1 MTRAVALVTG
11 SSSGIGRATAVAL
24 AADGYDLVLHGL
36 SEGTELAGAVRECE
50 EAGAGVAARTGDL
63 RDQRVAQGLIE
74 HARCEYG
81 RLDAVVSNAGAG
93 LTKPFVRITDEE
105 WHGLIAL
112 HLGAATVLCRAAHG
126 LLRASRGAVVL
137 MSSVA
142 ASRALPGRVGYGTV
156 KAAVEGLA
164 RTLACEWAGDAI
176 RVNAVA
182 PGTIVTPLVER
193 NIAEGLL
200 NADGVLERTPMHRFG
215 QPSEVASV
223 VQFLLSDAA
232 SYITGQTLH
241 VDGGWSC
248 WAGWL

>member
-1 MTRAVALVTG
+1 
-11 SSSGIGRATAVAL
+11 
-24 AADGYDLVLHGL
+24 
-36 SEGTELAGAVRECE
+36 
-50 EAGAGVAARTGDL
+50 
-63 RDQRVAQGLIE
+63 
-74 HARCEYG
+74 
-81 RLDAVVSNAGAG
+81 
-93 LTKPFVRITDEE
+93 
-105 WHGLIAL
+105 
-112 HLGAATVLCRAAHG
+112 
-126 LLRASRGAVVL
+126 
-137 MSSVA
+137 
-142 ASRALPGRVGYGTV
+142 V